1 MRGSATLAIV
11 VSSDD
16 MIDAN
21 MTETVMSAR
30 RSPSIL
36 SVCEAA
42 LFKVT
47 PLLRRWLGLQR

>member
-11 VSSDD
+11 VSSED

-42 LFKVT
+42 LLKVT
-47 PLLRRWLGLQR
+47 PLLRRRLGLQR